1 MKSAMKTKLL
11 AIALVL
17 LAGCNVDM
25 NKPFLQCVV
34 DDSLSF
40 TTGDVRTLYSE
51 DSMLIINRRG
61 DLSTLRHNMLPG
73 ETCERVAAIQWELA
87 P

>member
-1 MKSAMKTKLL
+1 MKRLALL
-11 AIALVL
+11 ALVL

-25 NKPFLQCVV
+25 NKPFLQCTV

-61 DLSTLRHNMLPG
+61 DLSTLRRNMLPG
-73 ETCERVAAIQWELA
+73 ETCELVTAIQWELA
-87 P
+87 Q

>member
-1 MKSAMKTKLL
+1 MKRLALL
-11 AIALVL
+11 ALVL
-17 LAGCNVDM
+17 LTGCNVDM
-25 NKPFLQCVV
+25 NKPFLQCTV

-40 TTGDVRTLYSE
+40 TTGDVRSLYS
-51 DSMLIINRRG
+51 DASMLIINRRG

-73 ETCERVAAIQWELA
+73 ETCELVPAIQWELA